1 MHLLHVFPSFQTGGS
16 QRRFAALANHFGSR
30 FTHTIVSLD
39 GCRDASALLGP
50 SVRYA
55 FAEAPLKAGP
65 LTTILGARRRLRD
78 LHPDLLVTYNWG
90 AMEWA
95 AANNGRVRHIHIEDG
110 FGPEEAQHQLRR
122 RVWFRRLVLNRHSA
136 LVLPS
141 QTLVRIA
148 RDQWKIAPERVR
160 YVPNGIPCARFANPG
175 LSLRDEFKGD
185 GPVIGTVAALRKEK
199 ALERLIDA
207 FAEVRRQGSAR
218 LVIVGD
224 GAERPGLE
232 ARAADLGL
240 GDSVTFTGALSQ
252 PEQAVA
258 GFDLF
263 AISSDTEQ
271 MPLSVLEAM
280 AAGLAVASTDVGDIR
295 TMVAPDNGAF
305 IIPKDSGA
313 LAAAIQALLDN
324 EHLRNHIGQANRDRA
339 CDVFDESRMFAAY
352 EQLFQGPQTPVATS
366 MPTAV
371 GEALPAGE

>member
-1 MHLLHVFPSFQTGGS
+1 MNLLHVFPSFQTGGS

-39 GCRDASALLGP
+39 GCRDAGALLGP
-50 SVRYA
+50 SVPYT
-55 FAEAPLKAGP
+55 FAEAPPKAGP

-78 LHPDLLVTYNWG
+78 LRPDLLVTYNWG

-95 AANNGRVRHIHIEDG
+95 AANNGQVRHIHIEDG
-110 FGPEEAQHQLRR
+110 FGPEEAQRQLRR
-122 RVWFRRLVLNRHSA
+122 RVWFRRLVLNRHST

-141 QTLVRIA
+141 QTLMRIA
-148 RDQWKIAPERVR
+148 RDEWKIAPARVR
-160 YVPNGIPCARFANPG
+160 YVPNGIPCARFASPG
-175 LSLRDEFKGD
+175 RSRRDEFKGD
-185 GPVIGTVAALRKEK
+185 GPVIGTVAALRREK
-199 ALERLIDA
+199 ALDRLIEA
-207 FAEVRRQGSAR
+207 FARVREQGPAR

-224 GAERPGLE
+224 GPERSGLE

-240 GDSVTFTGALSQ
+240 SDSVTFTGALTQ

-280 AAGLAVASTDVGDIR
+280 AGGLAVAATDVGDIR
-295 TMVAPDNGAF
+295 TMVAPNNGAF
-305 IIPKDSGA
+305 VVPKDSGA
-313 LAAAIQALLDN
+313 LAAAIQALLDDD
-324 EHLRNHIGQANRDRA
+324 HLRDRIGQANRDRA

-352 EQLFQGPQTPVATS
+352 EELFLGPQTRAAAR
-366 MPTAV
+366 MPLAADD
-371 GEALPAGE
+371 ALPAGE